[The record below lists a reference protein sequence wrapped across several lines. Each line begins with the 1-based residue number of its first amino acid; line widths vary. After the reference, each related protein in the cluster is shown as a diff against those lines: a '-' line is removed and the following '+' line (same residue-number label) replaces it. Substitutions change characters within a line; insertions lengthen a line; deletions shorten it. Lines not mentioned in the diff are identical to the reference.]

1 MSVSKTKALI
11 YKPAKNA
18 MQSGY
23 AVKDYWELK
32 FLQSSPLN
40 LDPLM
45 GWVGSD
51 DTSKQVILKFKSL
64 DEAKEYADNN
74 NISYRVLKQAKK
86 SIKPKSYAA
95 NFDFKRKGQWTH

>member
-1 MSVSKTKALI
+1 MENSKTKAII

-23 AVKDYWELK
+23 AVKDFWELK
-32 FLQSSPLN
+32 FLQVAPLN

-51 DTSKQVILKFKSL
+51 DTSKQVVLKFTTL
-64 DEAKEYADNN
+64 NEAKEYADNN
-74 NISYRVLKQAKK
+74 NISYRVIKEPKR
-86 SIKPKSYAA
+86 SIRPKSYAS
-95 NFDFKRKGQWTH
+95 NFDYKRKGLWTH